1 MEKRVPALPRAS
13 THGDEG
19 EGAAGRCG
27 ALVRARACP
36 RAPRPS
42 TPPCRAEAP
51 RPGPTAH
58 ARPPRRCRE
67 RLRCNPGRDTPA
79 PPRVL
84 FVESKHAEGKE
95 NQEAPSENTEDIH
108 DVMVGPHA

>member
-1 MEKRVPALPRAS
+1 MRGPCL
-13 THGDEG
+13 
-19 EGAAGRCG
+19 
-27 ALVRARACP
+27 RARLSP
-36 RAPRPS
+36 GP
-42 TPPCRAEAP
+42 EAVHTAL
-51 RPGPTAH
+51 PGPTAH

-95 NQEAPSENTEDIH
+95 NQEVPSENAEDIH

>member
-27 ALVRARACP
+27 ALVCARACP

-42 TPPCRAEAP
+42 TPPCR
-51 RPGPTAH
+51 GPTAH

-95 NQEAPSENTEDIH
+95 NQEVPSENTEDIH